1 MHWGEFILLFSNHI
15 PLYFLILVS
24 VLAMYVIVFK
34 HLYISYLDPLIF
46 SLIFSA
52 FGFSVV
58 VFLFCTKSIDIKYF
72 LSYLF
77 TQLAF
82 FLGFFTFKSLRKKDL
97 MTNEGAKNYLNY
109 HLVLFMAV
117 NLSLVY
123 IACYIA
129 TYVLVGVPLL
139 MGTHIDIYAGSGY
152 GVLGKI
158 LDVIRPVLIYL
169 VTFLFFKKNKNF
181 PLRVFL
187 TIITISMITFSALSG
202 SKGDFMI
209 FAMVFFIFLLLN
221 ASRFPTAFINL
232 KKYGLRIILVALVLV
247 FFTITFNISGKD
259 KVIELGTGNAALDAF
274 LFRLISSGDTY
285 YFAYPNH
292 VIDHLRGGDAFLA
305 LFGSIFSTLKLIP
318 YEQQPVPLGVQ
329 LYRQVIGY
337 SLETIGPNPRH
348 NVFNYVYFGS
358 FFSIIVSFL
367 MGMFLSFV
375 RNRLFFKLRNGIASQ
390 LFFVLMYLNISSI
403 ETDPSMAMSNIE
415 NVLLFF
421 PFILALYFF
430 GKSNLKVRN

>member
-15 PLYFLILVS
+15 LLYFSILISIIAL
-24 VLAMYVIVFK
+24 YVIVFK
-34 HLYISYLDPLIF
+34 HVYISYLDPLIF

-52 FGFSVV
+52 FGCSVV
-58 VFLFCTKSIDIKYF
+58 IFLYYTKSIDTKYF
-72 LSYLF
+72 LNYLF
-77 TQLAF
+77 TQIAF
-82 FLGFFTFKSLRKKDL
+82 FIGFFVFKSIRKKDI
-97 MTNEGAKNYLNY
+97 MINQGAKNNLNY

-117 NLSLVY
+117 NISLVY
-123 IACYIA
+123 IACYLA
-129 TYVLVGVPLL
+129 TYALVGIPLL

-152 GVLGKI
+152 GILGKI

-169 VTFLFFKKNKNF
+169 VSFLFFKKNKNF
-181 PLRVFL
+181 ALKTYL
-187 TIITISMITFSALSG
+187 AIISLCIVTFSALSG
-202 SKGDFMI
+202 SKGDFMV

-221 ASRFPTAFINL
+221 ASRFPAAFSNL
-232 KKYGLRIILVALVLV
+232 KKYGLRIVVVALILV
-247 FFTITFNISGKD
+247 FFTISFNITGKD
-259 KVIELGTGNAALDAF
+259 NVISLGTGNSALDAF

-285 YFAYPNH
+285 YFAYPYH
-292 VIDHLRGGDAFLA
+292 VIDHLNSNNAFFA

-318 YEQQPVPLGVQ
+318 YDQQPVPLGVQ

-337 SLETIGPNPRH
+337 SIETIGPNPRH
-348 NVFNYVYFGS
+348 NVFNYVYFGPY
-358 FFSIIVSFL
+358 FSVIVSFF
-367 MGMFLSFV
+367 MGVFLSFV